1 MFIITVAVL
10 SCILYYV
17 FFREKNIY
25 IGFAVILGGSLF
37 NIIKAIISE
46 LSLMG

>member
-25 IGFAVILGGSLF
+25 IGFVVILDGSLF